1 MNGTYAAQ
9 GQRDQKI
16 QALTF
21 HQVSPHLLDFSR
33 PFKFQPEIAR
43 QN

>member
-21 HQVSPHLLDFSR
+21 HQVSPHLLGFASVQ
-33 PFKFQPEIAR
+33 PQPEVAR